1 MKRVVKLN
9 EFMSACIQ
17 LLEGSNSIIHRVR
30 KLSSFANI
38 AMQKGQSASDVFTEV
53 DVHIQNTVMYN
64 LSQLYP
70 RATIIGEEDE
80 VTGMVHTGR
89 PFIEP
94 DQLTKN
100 SISQKMLMNNY
111 HR

>member
-17 LLEGSNSIIHRVR
+17 LLEGSDQIIHRVR
-30 KLSSFANI
+30 KVSSFANI

-64 LSQLYP
+64 LS
-70 RATIIGEEDE
+70 
-80 VTGMVHTGR
+80 
-89 PFIEP
+89 
-94 DQLTKN
+94 
-100 SISQKMLMNNY
+100 
-111 HR
+111 

>member
-17 LLEGSNSIIHRVR
+17 LLEGADKIIHRVR
-30 KLSSFANI
+30 KVSSFANI
-38 AMQKGQSASDVFTEV
+38 AMYKGQSAADVFTEV

-64 LSQLYP
+64 LAQLYP

-80 VTGMVHTGR
+80 YV
-89 PFIEP
+89 
-94 DQLTKN
+94 D
-100 SISQKMLMNNY
+100 
-111 HR
+111 